1 MVVRKE
7 TQQTGVIVNQ
17 SAQRHVSRG
26 LRALSSILAMVLTM
40 ALMLLYAPTPSA
52 RAMESTTS
60 AESTDGM
67 LSINSSTAVLTDTS
81 GYHLNATVTN
91 TTGQEIPAGTLT
103 LAMNAFYTFVS
114 RNDIQDWSEGNG
126 RIPTPQSVGQADVP
140 ALQPGAS
147 ANVSIDADAH
157 QESLAAINS
166 WGPKPVLLSYSAN
179 GTPLAQSH
187 TFVTRTG
194 AGLHTPSTPALHIT
208 VAQPLAANGW
218 TTDSK
223 LLGQLV
229 DEGGISS
236 SKLAKIAMPS
246 KDDDAR
252 LSFLL
257 GNYITLT
264 NLTER
269 EAQRIID
276 LHISP
281 INVSVHTTD
290 PQLHCTMLGNKNAE
304 RSLDYIQA
312 FCKAG
317 IVMNGQIVICPGW
330 NDGDQLRRTLRD
342 LTDWE
347 FSSCSLVPV
356 GITKY
361 RKGLAKLRP
370 VDADCARE
378 IIAIAEEFGQ
388 ENLRRFGTRRFF
400 CADELYL
407 RAGLPLPQ
415 EDYYDGYRQLENGVG
430 MLRSLEQDFLSAMRL
445 EDPAAAPSPF
455 TIATGTAAAPFL
467 RGLLEQ
473 AKAYFPRLEGQ
484 VIAVEND
491 FFGHTIDVAG
501 LLTGQ
506 DLSAQ
511 LQRVPSLGR
520 VLLPLHM
527 LRHGETVFLD
537 DYTVARLADEL
548 GCPVQIVGIDG
559 GDLLDAMLDASS
571 TVS

>member
-1 MVVRKE
+1 MSTIITAIDRHSPAERAGIQVGEQLLTINGHPIVDVLDYRFYGYDPLSHVELKTAAGDVRAVTVRKAE
-7 TQQTGVIVNQ
+7 GQDLGLNFDTYLMDEMRSCANHCIFCFVDQMPPGMRQT
-17 SAQRHVSRG
+17 
-26 LRALSSILAMVLTM
+26 
-40 ALMLLYAPTPSA
+40 LY
-52 RAMESTTS
+52 
-60 AESTDGM
+60 
-67 LSINSSTAVLTDTS
+67 
-81 GYHLNATVTN
+81 
-91 TTGQEIPAGTLT
+91 
-103 LAMNAFYTFVS
+103 F
-114 RNDIQDWSEGNG
+114 
-126 RIPTPQSVGQADVP
+126 
-140 ALQPGAS
+140 
-147 ANVSIDADAH
+147 
-157 QESLAAINS
+157 
-166 WGPKPVLLSYSAN
+166 
-179 GTPLAQSH
+179 
-187 TFVTRTG
+187 
-194 AGLHTPSTPALHIT
+194 
-208 VAQPLAANGW
+208 
-218 TTDSK
+218 
-223 LLGQLV
+223 
-229 DEGGISS
+229 
-236 SKLAKIAMPS
+236 

-304 RSLDYIQA
+304 RSLDYIRA
-312 FCKAG
+312 FCRAG
-317 IVMNGQIVICPGW
+317 IVMNGQIVVCPDW

-347 FSSCSLVPV
+347 FSSCSIVPV

-361 RKGLAKLRP
+361 RQGLARLRP
-370 VDADCARE
+370 VDRSCARE
-378 IIAIAEEFGQ
+378 ILAIAEEYGQ

-400 CADELYL
+400 CADELFL
-407 RAGLPLPQ
+407 RAQLPLPQ
-415 EDYYDGYRQLENGVG
+415 EDYYEGYRQLENGVG
-430 MLRSLEQDFLSAMRL
+430 MLRSLEQDFLSAMQL
-445 EDPAAAPSPF
+445 EEPDAAPSPF

-467 RGLLEQ
+467 RGLVAQ
-473 AKAYFPRLEGQ
+473 AQAYFPHLRGQ

-491 FFGHTIDVAG
+491 FVGHTIDVAG

-511 LQRVPSLGR
+511 LQKVPSLGR

-527 LRHGETVFLD
+527 LRHGDTVFLD

-559 GDLLDAMLDASS
+559 GDLLDAMLEREG
-571 TVS
+571 

>member
-1 MVVRKE
+1 MS
-7 TQQTGVIVNQ
+7 TVIASVDRRSPAQLAGIKPGEQLLTINGHEIIDVLDYRFYGYDAD
-17 SAQRHVSRG
+17 SHLTLREPNGAQRAVHIRKQEGQDLG
-26 LRALSSILAMVLTM
+26 LNFNTY
-40 ALMLLYAPTPSA
+40 LMDEMRSCANHCIFCFVDQMPPGMRQTLY
-52 RAMESTTS
+52 
-60 AESTDGM
+60 
-67 LSINSSTAVLTDTS
+67 
-81 GYHLNATVTN
+81 
-91 TTGQEIPAGTLT
+91 
-103 LAMNAFYTFVS
+103 F
-114 RNDIQDWSEGNG
+114 
-126 RIPTPQSVGQADVP
+126 
-140 ALQPGAS
+140 
-147 ANVSIDADAH
+147 
-157 QESLAAINS
+157 
-166 WGPKPVLLSYSAN
+166 
-179 GTPLAQSH
+179 
-187 TFVTRTG
+187 
-194 AGLHTPSTPALHIT
+194 
-208 VAQPLAANGW
+208 
-218 TTDSK
+218 
-223 LLGQLV
+223 
-229 DEGGISS
+229 
-236 SKLAKIAMPS
+236 

-276 LHISP
+276 LHICP

-290 PQLHCTMLGNKNAE
+290 PQLHCTMLGNKNAG
-304 RSLDYIQA
+304 RSLEYIRA

-400 CADELYL
+400 CADELFL
-407 RAGLPLPQ
+407 RAGLPLP
-415 EDYYDGYRQLENGVG
+415 EADYYEGYRQIENGVG
-430 MLRSLEQDFLSAMRL
+430 MLRSLGDDFL
-445 EDPAAAPSPF
+445 AALDTEELPENPGDF
-455 TIATGTAAAPFL
+455 TIATGVAAAPFL

-473 AKAYFPRLEGQ
+473 AQARFPGLRGR
-484 VIAVEND
+484 VVAVRND

-511 LQRVPSLGR
+511 LHAVPDLGR
-520 VLLPLHM
+520 VLIPIHM
-527 LRHGETVFLD
+527 LRNGENVFLD
-537 DYTVARLADEL
+537 DYTVPRLSEEL
-548 GCPVQIVGIDG
+548 GCPVEVVGMDG
-559 GDLLDAMLDASS
+559 FDLADAVFASCD
-571 TVS
+571 TVKE